1 MWWRQKHW
9 LSQMIANKKAIWPH
23 LIETYGEQK
32 AQTWYNRWQVF
43 YMACSE
49 LFAYEG
55 GDTWG
60 VAHYLF
66 EKPGA

>member
-1 MWWRQKHW
+1 
-9 LSQMIANKKAIWPH
+9 MIANKKAIWPH
-23 LIETYGEQK
+23 LCETYGKED
-32 AQTWYNRWQVF
+32 ANRWYNRWQVF

-60 VAHYLF
+60 VSHFLF
-66 EKPGA
+66 EKSSVSEAN